1 MKKYFFMLFASLVF
15 AEVLFAAGK
24 PGADS
29 PPQIRV
35 MSYNIR
41 CLAPEEE
48 FRDLWWLRRSH
59 LAGQMKKHDPDLIG
73 MQEVYTSQGNYLAG
87 MLKGYA
93 WFGPPRDDGKRK
105 GERNPIFYKKDRFE
119 LIRQNTFWLSE
130 TPDIPGSQSWDSAC
144 KRVVTWGEF
153 RDKKSGKLFFHF
165 NTHFDHKGPVAR
177 EKSAKILLEKAR
189 TIAGDA
195 PFFVTGDFN
204 TDPDS
209 IPYQT
214 IATALS
220 DSRKISL
227 TVPQGPENTAWTF
240 KVGVP
245 PDHRIDYIFVSK
257 GIKVSDYAALEE
269 TYGKG
274 RRPSDHISVLV
285 ELSVP

>member
-1 MKKYFFMLFASLVF
+1 MKKYLAMLFASLVF
-15 AEVLFAAGK
+15 AGVIIAAGK
-24 PGADS
+24 PSDDAA
-29 PPQIRV
+29 PQIRV

-41 CLAPEEE
+41 CLATEED

-59 LAGQMKKHDPDLIG
+59 LAEQVKKHNPDLIG
-73 MQEVYTSQGNYLAG
+73 MQEVYTSQGKYLAG
-87 MLKGYA
+87 KLKGYA
-93 WFGPPRDDGKRK
+93 WFGPPRNDGKKK

-119 LIRQNTFWLSE
+119 LLQQSTFWLSE
-130 TPDIPGSQSWDSAC
+130 TPEVLGSKSWDTAC
-144 KRVVTWGEF
+144 KRIVTWGEF
-153 RDKKSGKLFFHF
+153 RDKKSGKIFFHF
-165 NTHFDHKGPVAR
+165 NTHFDHKGEVAR
-177 EKSAKILLEKAR
+177 KESAKILLQRAKA
-189 TIAGDA
+189 IAGDS

-214 IATALS
+214 TTTALS

-257 GIKVSDYAALEE
+257 GISVSDYAALEE

-285 ELSVP
+285 DLSVP